1 MQIFHLYASL
11 GRSVS
16 IYAKDVFVV
25 VVVVVSEAVWP
36 SGKALGW

>member
-25 VVVVVSEAVWP
+25 VVVSEAVWP

>member
-25 VVVVVSEAVWP
+25 VVVVSEAVWP